1 MSSTRASVSGQ
12 CTDGVLTVDILVDQI
27 RDPDQSYAVRDQVIA
42 LVDQWSP
49 SHMVLD
55 FSQVRFM
62 GSVGMLALL
71 GIRRSLPGGRIVV
84 CNLSDV
90 LRQMLTM
97 CRLISN
103 EALSASPFEVASTKE
118 AAQEQARREG

>member
-1 MSSTRASVSGQ
+1 MSSAKTSVSGQ
-12 CTDGVLTVDILVDQI
+12 CSDGVLTVDILVDQI

-103 EALSASPFEVASTKE
+103 EALSASPFEVAATKE
-118 AAQEQARREG
+118 EAQERARREG

>member
-1 MSSTRASVSGQ
+1 MSGQ

-27 RDPDQSYAVRDQVIA
+27 RDPDQSYAVRDQAIA

-84 CNLSDV
+84 CNLSEV

-103 EALSASPFEVASTKE
+103 EALSASPFEFALTKE